1 MLNHANIRREW
12 DYYQGTVKKIR
23 FGDTAALKVA
33 KDKLGYSLS
42 ELVPYLLKDL
52 DTLSDKLSTANGD
65 LLRIADRL
73 QDSDEKLKTSENNVE
88 RLTEDIKNGVRR

>member
-1 MLNHANIRREW
+1 MMNHANIRMEW
-12 DYYQGTVKKIR
+12 DYYQGTIKKIR

-42 ELVPYLLKDL
+42 ELVPFLLKDL
-52 DTLSDKLSTANGD
+52 DTLSDKLSAANGD
-65 LLRIADRL
+65 LLRFTDMLHA
-73 QDSDEKLKTSENNVE
+73 SAENLKASENNVK